1 MGMND
6 RYWMQQA
13 FQQAL
18 LAQLEGEVPVGAL
31 LVSKENELLGI
42 GRNTIQ
48 NKHDPSEHA
57 EFNAIRQ
64 ASQKIKNHRLL
75 NTTLYV
81 TLEPCAMCAGLIV
94 HARIKRLV
102 FATRDFKA
110 GAAGSVLNLLQG
122 YPLNHKVLIDE
133 GLMQQEC
140 SQLLS
145 DFFKNCR

>member
-1 MGMND
+1 MND